1 MAADARKIWLLTGT
15 AALALVLLLQIA
27 VAERERLA
35 HSPFWRPAV
44 ERLCLLASCRLTA
57 WRQPE
62 ALMPVQQSVTADPRQ
77 AGVLRVQIGFRNDAG
92 RPQPWPQIEIALT
105 GIDGETVGLRRFA
118 PAEYLNAG
126 QTAEIRPGQTVS
138 VEIAL
143 QETSAKAAGFTF
155 DFH

>member
-1 MAADARKIWLLTGT
+1 MAAGARKLWLPAGT
-15 AALALVLLLQIA
+15 AVLALALSLQIA

-35 HSPFWRPAV
+35 RSAFWRPAV
-44 ERLCLLASCRLTA
+44 ERLCLLASCRLSA
-57 WRQPE
+57 WQQPD
-62 ALMPVQQSVTADPRQ
+62 AFTPVQHSVAADPRQ
-77 AGVLRVQIGFRNDAG
+77 AGVLRVQLGFRNDAD

-105 GIDGETVGLRRFA
+105 GIDGETLGLRRFT

-126 QTAEIRPGQTVS
+126 QAAEIRPGQTVS

-143 QETSAKAAGFTF
+143 QETSGKAAGFAF

>member
-1 MAADARKIWLLTGT
+1 MAAGARKFGLPAVT
-15 AALALVLLLQIA
+15 AILALALLLQIA

-35 HSPFWRPAV
+35 RSAFWRPAV
-44 ERLCLLASCRLTA
+44 EHLCLLASCRLSA
-57 WRQPE
+57 WRQPD
-62 ALMPVQQSVTADPRQ
+62 AFTSVQQAVAADPRQ
-77 AGVLRVQIGFRNDAG
+77 AGVLRVQLAFRNDAA

-126 QTAEIRPGQTVS
+126 QAAEIQPGQTVS

-143 QETSAKAAGFTF
+143 QETSAKAAGFRF
-155 DFH
+155 DFR